1 MYTTTVIEDAP
12 ILTPN
17 VSHQNFTE
25 TADFLARGTEVNGNW
40 KQISGLRR
48 GKPFT
53 YKVFITDNDEVIYS
67 KYLEPMGTREI
78 TMSADA
84 QVTATKVEMVAAER
98 KTTMIRAAASVAG
111 AFLGY
116 TYAKRKGMNRNKTI
130 LIAGAGALAGFIISR
145 QFTKKTGIVVQ
156 KSK

>member
-1 MYTTTVIEDAP
+1 MYNTTLIEDAP

-25 TADFLARGTEVNGNW
+25 TADYLEAGTEVNGDW
-40 KQISGLRR
+40 KEINGLRR

-67 KYLEPMGTREI
+67 KYVKPMMTREI
-78 TMSADA
+78 TMGADS
-84 QVTATKVEMVAAER
+84 QVSATKIEMAGSER
-98 KTTMIRAAASVAG
+98 KTNIIRAVSSATG
-111 AFLGY
+111 AVIGY
-116 TYAKRKGMNRNKTI
+116 AYAKKRGLSKNRT
-130 LIAGAGALAGFIISR
+130 LLFAGVGALAGFIISR
-145 QFTKKTGIVVQ
+145 QFTKGTGIVVQ